1 MLNEC
6 QSFGI
11 IILSESQL
19 LYLWPERTAS
29 SWLAGVLLPEG
40 APPLSSNLNLNPI
53 LQSFCSWDY

>member
-19 LYLWPERTAS
+19 LYLWPEATSS

-40 APPLSSNLNLNPI
+40 APLSLSLI
-53 LQSFCSWDY
+53 